1 VKKPVP
7 AAKVFAVQ
15 LDIAW
20 EDKAANFDK
29 VRSVLA
35 ANPPPPG
42 SLIALPEMFATGFS
56 MNLKATRQG
65 PGREDESFL
74 AAIAR
79 EYASLVVGGV
89 VSQAGERTARNEA
102 VVYSPEGELLVRYA
116 KIHPF
121 SLGGETKVHEAGA
134 EVVLFRWDGFI
145 VAPFICYD
153 LRFPE
158 VFRSAARGGASLF
171 VVIALWPV
179 KRQQHWLTL
188 LQARAIENQAYVL
201 GVNRVGAEPESTYAG
216 RSVIVDPHG
225 IIVADAGE
233 QICVLSAA
241 IDPERVAAWRQA
253 FPALKDMHWNAEGLK
268 SESADC

>member
-1 VKKPVP
+1 VILLAKADVKKPAP
-7 AAKVFAVQ
+7 AAGLFAVQ
-15 LDIAW
+15 LDISW

-29 VRSVLA
+29 FRSALA

-56 MNLKATRQG
+56 MNLKTTRQG
-65 PGREDESFL
+65 PDLEDEAFL
-74 AAIAR
+74 ASLAR
-79 EYASLVVGGV
+79 EYGSVVVGGV
-89 VSQAGERTARNEA
+89 V
-102 VVYSPEGELLVRYA
+102 VFSPEGATLARYA

-121 SLGGETKVHEAGA
+121 SLGGETRVHEAGS
-134 EVVLFRWDGFI
+134 EVVLFRWEGFV

-201 GVNRVGAEPESTYAG
+201 GVNRVGAEPESSYAG

-225 IIVADAGE
+225 IIIADAGE
-233 QICVLSAA
+233 QEGVLSAA
-241 IDPERVAAWRQA
+241 IDPERVASWRKA
-253 FPALKDMHWNAEGLK
+253 FPALKDIRWKAEGLN
-268 SESADC
+268 ER